1 MKNILQYF
9 ILPIIFLVSFVN
21 AGNVTV
27 TLIGQN
33 PLTINVKGNSQPEE
47 AGAISIYLY
56 YNDDNVTELAIGN
69 VDASQLVNTWG
80 WTTGFEVKGIQTGP
94 YNKGGH
100 TFQNRLAYANA
111 GFLSLDDFWST
122 GGIDAII
129 CNFTTIGNGHV
140 YVELQGSDGLPDW
153 SANAH
158 NVTFANQD
166 ITLPVELNSFSATTS
181 DNKVILTWITQSEV
195 NNLGFEVYRS
205 AEENGEYAMIASYE
219 NNQSL
224 QGAGNSNAAREY
236 TYEDRML
243 FNGETYWYQI
253 ADVDYQGVR
262 TFHGPVS
269 VESPDL
275 IPEEYA
281 LHPNFPNPFNPE
293 TNIRFEIP
301 ANPANSKVK
310 LVIYNNLG
318 MEVRTL
324 VNGTVEPGIHT
335 VKWDG
340 RNNAGEQ
347 IASGLYFLH
356 IQAGTFNR
364 TQKMLLVR

>member
-1 MKNILQYF
+1 MKK
-9 ILPIIFLVSFVN
+9 LVIVLLIVLGGFVK

-27 TLIGQN
+27 SLIGIN
-33 PLTINVKGNSQPEE
+33 PMSINIRGNTVNEE
-47 AGAISIYLY
+47 AGNVSIYLY
-56 YNDDNVTELAIGN
+56 FNDDGVTDLTVGG
-69 VDASQLVNTWG
+69 VDVSQLE
-80 WTTGFEVKGIQTGP
+80 TGFGWGTFLRTLQIQNGSW
-94 YNKGGH
+94 NRGGF
-100 TFQNRLAYANA
+100 TFTKRL
-111 GFLSLDDFWST
+111 FFDQSSILSPGDDFWTTS
-122 GGIDAII
+122 GINAIV
-129 CNFTTIGNGHV
+129 CTFNTVGSGHAFVEVNGP
-140 YVELQGSDGLPDW
+140 DGLG
-153 SANAH
+153 NFLGQGH
-158 NVTFANQD
+158 NVSYVNQD
-166 ITLPVELNSFSATTS
+166 PTLPVELNSFSATTD
-181 DNKVILTWITQSEV
+181 DNKVILTWTTQSEV

-293 TNIRFEIP
+293 TSIRFEIP
-301 ANPANSKVK
+301 ANPASSKVK

-347 IASGLYFLH
+347 IASGVYFLH